1 MSSPIFIGEWSIKYT
16 DESPVAVDVAR
27 ATLARKEIPSGA

>member
-1 MSSPIFIGEWSIKYT
+1 MNSPIFIGEWVIKFT
-16 DESPVAVDVAR
+16 DEALVDVDVAR